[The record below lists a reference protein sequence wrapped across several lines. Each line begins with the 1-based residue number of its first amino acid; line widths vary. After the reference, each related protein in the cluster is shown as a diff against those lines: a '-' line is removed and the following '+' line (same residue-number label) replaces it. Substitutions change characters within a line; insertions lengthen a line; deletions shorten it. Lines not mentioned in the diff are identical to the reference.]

1 MEEENKVSE
10 EKQVKVPNPNPYKK
24 DHGESDPEVE
34 AFAKGE
40 LAKYQREQREKEAI
54 AATEQKDT
62 DASEETAEKSD
73 QEATPIAERPAK
85 AEDRVFKKRYDD
97 LKKHYDS
104 TINKHKEELT
114 SLRAQ
119 LESSTK
125 QFVPPKSKE
134 ELEAWRKEYPDVY
147 DMVETIAMN
156 KATTQTADL
165 ENKYKDLQL
174 QQEQIAK
181 EKAEVELL
189 KIHPDFNDLRQQDDF
204 HTWAEQQ
211 DPTIQK
217 HKDELESLRNRLE
230 SGNSQF
236 APPKS
241 KEELEAWRKEY
252 PDVYDMVETI
262 AMEKATTRTAELEDK
277 YKNLQLQQEQIAK
290 EKAEVELLKLHPDFN
305 ELRKQDS
312 FHEWAE
318 RQDPTIQGWLYENT
332 SNATLAARAIDL
344 YKMDQGISKLSKKQ
358 ESNVKKEAAKAISKT
373 RKSTETDMPQ
383 KKIWTATEISKLKA
397 HEFEKLESEIDLAR
411 LEGRIE
417 QR

>member
-1 MEEENKVSE
+1 MEEEKKVSE
-10 EKQVKVPNPNPYKK
+10 ETKSIMQKANPYSK
-24 DHGESDPEVE
+24 DHGDEDPEVE

-40 LAKYQREQREKEAI
+40 LSKFHREQREKEAE

-62 DASEETAEKSD
+62 DASEETADKLD
-73 QEATPIAERPAK
+73 QQATPIAERPAK

-147 DMVETIAMN
+147 DMVETIAIN

-165 ENKYKDLQL
+165 ETKYKDLKL

-189 KIHPDFNDLRQQDDF
+189 KIHPDFNELRANDDF
-204 HTWAEQQ
+204 HAWAEQQ
-211 DPTIQK
+211 DPTIQ
-217 HKDELESLRNRLE
+217 S
-230 SGNSQF
+230 
-236 APPKS
+236 
-241 KEELEAWRKEY
+241 
-252 PDVYDMVETI
+252 
-262 AMEKATTRTAELEDK
+262 
-277 YKNLQLQQEQIAK
+277 
-290 EKAEVELLKLHPDFN
+290 
-305 ELRKQDS
+305 
-312 FHEWAE
+312 
-318 RQDPTIQGWLYENT
+318 WLYENT
-332 SNATLAARAIDL
+332 TNSKLAARAIDL
-344 YKMDQGISKLSKKQ
+344 YKADRNITKAKK
-358 ESNVKKEAAKAISKT
+358 EDKDLKKEAAKAISKT
-373 RKSTETDMPQ
+373 KKATDTDTPK
-383 KKIWTATEISKLKA
+383 KKIWTTSEIAKLKPYQ
-397 HEFEKLESEIDLAR
+397 FEKFEKEIDLAR

>member
-1 MEEENKVSE
+1 MEEEKKVSE
-10 EKQVKVPNPNPYKK
+10 EKQVKMPTANPYKK
-24 DHGESDPEVE
+24 DHGDNDPEVE

-40 LAKYQREQREKEAI
+40 LSKYHQEQREKEAN

-62 DASEETAEKSD
+62 DASEETADQSE
-73 QEATPIAERPAK
+73 QEATPIAERPAR

-97 LKKHYDS
+97 LKRHYDS
-104 TINKHKEELT
+104 TIQKHKDELE
-114 SLRAQ
+114 SLRTR
-119 LESSTK
+119 LESGNS

-147 DMVETIAMN
+147 DMVESIA
-156 KATTQTADL
+156 
-165 ENKYKDLQL
+165 
-174 QQEQIAK
+174 I
-181 EKAEVELL
+181 
-189 KIHPDFNDLRQQDDF
+189 
-204 HTWAEQQ
+204 
-211 DPTIQK
+211 
-217 HKDELESLRNRLE
+217 
-230 SGNSQF
+230 
-236 APPKS
+236 
-241 KEELEAWRKEY
+241 
-252 PDVYDMVETI
+252 
-262 AMEKATTRTAELEDK
+262 EKATTRTAELEDK
-277 YKNLQLQQEQIAK
+277 YKNLKVQQEQIAK

-318 RQDPTIQGWLYENT
+318 KQDSVIQGWLYENT

-344 YKMDQGISKLSKKQ
+344 YKMDQGISKLTKKQ

-373 RKSTETDMPQ
+373 KKSTETDMPQ

>member
-1 MEEENKVSE
+1 MEQEKETPKVSE
-10 EKQVKVPNPNPYKK
+10 ETKTKMPAANPYQKNRE
-24 DHGESDPEVE
+24 DDPEVE

-40 LAKYQREQREKEAI
+40 LAKYQREQKEKEAT

-62 DASEETAEKSD
+62 DASEETAEKS
-73 QEATPIAERPAK
+73 ETKATPIAERPAK

-104 TINKHKEELT
+104 TLNKHKEEVRT
-114 SLRAQ
+114 LRSQ

-165 ENKYKDLQL
+165 E
-174 QQEQIAK
+174 
-181 EKAEVELL
+181 
-189 KIHPDFNDLRQQDDF
+189 
-204 HTWAEQQ
+204 
-211 DPTIQK
+211 
-217 HKDELESLRNRLE
+217 
-230 SGNSQF
+230 
-236 APPKS
+236 
-241 KEELEAWRKEY
+241 
-252 PDVYDMVETI
+252 
-262 AMEKATTRTAELEDK
+262 DK

-305 ELRKQDS
+305 EIRQKDE
-312 FHEWAE
+312 FHNWAAN
-318 RQDPTIQGWLYENT
+318 QDPTIQGWLYENT
-332 SNATLAARAIDL
+332 SNAKLATRAIDL
-344 YKMDQGISKLSKKQ
+344 YKMDSGQSKLTKK
-358 ESNVKKEAAKAISKT
+358 EEKDIKKEAAKAISKT
-373 RKSTETDMPQ
+373 RKSTESDIP
-383 KKIWTATEISKLKA
+383 KKKVWTTSEISKLKP
-397 HEFEKLESEIDLAR
+397 HEFEKHEKDIDLAR

>member
-1 MEEENKVSE
+1 MEEDKKVSE
-10 EKQVKVPNPNPYKK
+10 ETKASIPNANPYSKIREE
-24 DHGESDPEVE
+24 DDAETE

-40 LAKYQREQREKEAI
+40 LEKFQREQREKEAE

-62 DASEETAEKSD
+62 DASKETADKLD
-73 QEATPIAERPAK
+73 QKATPIAERPAK

-104 TINKHKEELT
+104 TIQKHKDELQ
-114 SLRAQ
+114 SLRTQ

-165 ENKYKDLQL
+165 ENKYK
-174 QQEQIAK
+174 
-181 EKAEVELL
+181 
-189 KIHPDFNDLRQQDDF
+189 
-204 HTWAEQQ
+204 
-211 DPTIQK
+211 
-217 HKDELESLRNRLE
+217 
-230 SGNSQF
+230 
-236 APPKS
+236 
-241 KEELEAWRKEY
+241 
-252 PDVYDMVETI
+252 
-262 AMEKATTRTAELEDK
+262 
-277 YKNLQLQQEQIAK
+277 NLQLQQEQIAK

-305 ELRKQDS
+305 DIRANDD

-318 RQDPTIQGWLYENT
+318 QQDPTIQSWLYENT
-332 SNATLAARAIDL
+332 SNSKLASRAIDL
-344 YKMDQGISKLSKKQ
+344 YKADKGISKLNKK
-358 ESNVKKEAAKAISKT
+358 EEKDVKKEAAKAISKT
-373 RKSTETDMPQ
+373 KKATDSDVPK
-383 KKIWTATEISKLKA
+383 KKIWTTTEISKLKP
-397 HEFEKLESEIDLAR
+397 HQFEKFEKEIDLAR

>member
-1 MEEENKVSE
+1 MEEEKKVSE
-10 EKQVKVPNPNPYKK
+10 ETKAIMQKANPYSKVREE
-24 DHGESDPEVE
+24 DDAETE

-40 LAKYQREQREKEAI
+40 LAKFQREQKEKEAN

-62 DASEETAEKSD
+62 DASEETADNTDSK
-73 QEATPIAERPAK
+73 ATPIAERPAK

-114 SLRAQ
+114 SLRTQ

-125 QFVPPKSKE
+125 QFVPPKSKD

-165 ENKYKDLQL
+165 ETKYKDLKL

-189 KIHPDFNDLRQQDDF
+189 KVHPDFNELRANDDF
-204 HTWAEQQ
+204 HAWAEQQ
-211 DPTIQK
+211 DPTIQ
-217 HKDELESLRNRLE
+217 S
-230 SGNSQF
+230 
-236 APPKS
+236 
-241 KEELEAWRKEY
+241 
-252 PDVYDMVETI
+252 
-262 AMEKATTRTAELEDK
+262 
-277 YKNLQLQQEQIAK
+277 
-290 EKAEVELLKLHPDFN
+290 
-305 ELRKQDS
+305 
-312 FHEWAE
+312 
-318 RQDPTIQGWLYENT
+318 WLYENT
-332 SNATLAARAIDL
+332 TNSKLASRAIDL
-344 YKMDQGISKLSKKQ
+344 YKADRNITKAKK
-358 ESNVKKEAAKAISKT
+358 EDKDLKKEAAKAISKT
-373 RKSTETDMPQ
+373 KKATDTDTPK
-383 KKIWTATEISKLKA
+383 KKIWTTSEIAKLKT
-397 HEFEKLESEIDLAR
+397 HEFEKFEKEIDLAR

>member
-1 MEEENKVSE
+1 MEEEKKVSE
-10 EKQVKVPNPNPYKK
+10 ETKSIMQKANPYSKIREE
-24 DHGESDPEVE
+24 DDAETE

-40 LAKYQREQREKEAI
+40 LAKFQREQREKEAE

-62 DASEETAEKSD
+62 DASEETADKSE
-73 QEATPIAERPAK
+73 QQATPIAERPAK

-147 DMVETIAMN
+147 DMVETIAIN

-165 ENKYKDLQL
+165 ETKYKDLKL

-189 KIHPDFNDLRQQDDF
+189 KIHPDFNELRANDDF
-204 HTWAEQQ
+204 HAWAEQQ
-211 DPTIQK
+211 DPNIQ
-217 HKDELESLRNRLE
+217 S
-230 SGNSQF
+230 
-236 APPKS
+236 
-241 KEELEAWRKEY
+241 
-252 PDVYDMVETI
+252 
-262 AMEKATTRTAELEDK
+262 
-277 YKNLQLQQEQIAK
+277 
-290 EKAEVELLKLHPDFN
+290 
-305 ELRKQDS
+305 
-312 FHEWAE
+312 
-318 RQDPTIQGWLYENT
+318 WLYENT
-332 SNATLAARAIDL
+332 ANSKLAARAIDL
-344 YKMDQGISKLSKKQ
+344 YKADRGITKAKK
-358 ESNVKKEAAKAISKT
+358 EDKDLKKEAAKVISKT
-373 RKSTETDMPQ
+373 KKATDTDTPK
-383 KKIWTATEISKLKA
+383 KKIWTTSEIAKLKP
-397 HEFEKLESEIDLAR
+397 HQFEKFEKEIDLAR

>member
-1 MEEENKVSE
+1 MEEEKKVSE
-10 EKQVKVPNPNPYKK
+10 ETKSIMQRANPYSKVREE
-24 DHGESDPEVE
+24 DDAETE

-40 LAKYQREQREKEAI
+40 LAKFQREQKEKEAE

-62 DASEETAEKSD
+62 DASEETADKLD
-73 QEATPIAERPAK
+73 QQATPIAERPAK

-114 SLRAQ
+114 SLRTQ

-125 QFVPPKSKE
+125 QFVPPKSKD

-165 ENKYKDLQL
+165 ENKYKDLKL

-189 KIHPDFNDLRQQDDF
+189 KIHPDFNELRANDDF
-204 HTWAEQQ
+204 HAWAEQQ
-211 DPTIQK
+211 DPTIQ
-217 HKDELESLRNRLE
+217 S
-230 SGNSQF
+230 
-236 APPKS
+236 
-241 KEELEAWRKEY
+241 
-252 PDVYDMVETI
+252 
-262 AMEKATTRTAELEDK
+262 
-277 YKNLQLQQEQIAK
+277 
-290 EKAEVELLKLHPDFN
+290 
-305 ELRKQDS
+305 
-312 FHEWAE
+312 
-318 RQDPTIQGWLYENT
+318 WLYENT
-332 SNATLAARAIDL
+332 TNSKLASRAIDL
-344 YKMDQGISKLSKKQ
+344 YKADRGITKAKK
-358 ESNVKKEAAKAISKT
+358 EDKDLKKEAAKAISKT
-373 RKSTETDMPQ
+373 KKATDTDTP
-383 KKIWTATEISKLKA
+383 KKKVWTTSEISRLKP
-397 HEFEKLESEIDLAR
+397 HQFEKFEKEIDLAR